1 MWLRRTG
8 MLARGIAK
16 RLYRAVVGPAV
27 DLDPVRDWRGTGDFD
42 LPLLRVLHVGD
53 CGIRSMETSHD
64 PKAPLGFPA
73 VAADRLLE
81 HGIGME
87 LFHYFAINYD
97 TLPSID
103 RLERI
108 SKLSGDPDVILVQL
122 GATYGRR
129 VVVPDVR
136 RTMQFRYEVS
146 RRAGRLVFPWYKI
159 LRPFVRVFGHHNSEY
174 LGPEKLERHL
184 NALQQRWPDAE
195 VALLVTF
202 PRAYIYP
209 TAVPIMARVE
219 EDARAT
225 GERCGVA
232 VLEFADVLG
241 KDPKLR
247 CVAGYNLN
255 GCGSEVVGEKLAGWL
270 LEQSAVRGLTEDA
283 AAAAS
288 R

>member
-1 MWLRRTG
+1 MWLRRTRT
-8 MLARGIAK
+8 LARGLAK
-16 RLYRAVVGPAV
+16 RLYRAAVGPAV
-27 DLDPVRDWRGTGDFD
+27 DLDPVRDWRGTGNSD

-73 VAADRLLE
+73 VAADRLLRD
-81 HGIGME
+81 GIGME

-97 TLPSID
+97 SLPRID

-108 SKLSGDPDVILVQL
+108 SKLTGDPDVILVQL
-122 GATYGRR
+122 GGTYGRR
-129 VVVPDVR
+129 VIVPDVR
-136 RTMQFRYEVS
+136 RTMQLRYELS
-146 RRAGRLVFPWYKI
+146 RRVGRLVFTWYKV
-159 LRPFVRVFGHHNSEY
+159 LRPVVRVLGHHNSEY
-174 LGPEKLERHL
+174 PGPEQLEKHL
-184 NALQQRWPDAE
+184 NALQERWPDAE

-202 PRAYIYP
+202 PRALIYP

-219 EDARAT
+219 EEARAT
-225 GERCGVA
+225 GERCDVT

-247 CVAGYNLN
+247 CAAGYNLN
-255 GCGSEVVGEKLAGWL
+255 SRGSQVVGEKLAAWL
-270 LEQSAVRGLTEDA
+270 LEQSAARGLSESAVFTT
-283 AAAAS
+283 

>member
-27 DLDPVRDWRGTGDFD
+27 DLDPVRDWRGTGDPD

-225 GERCGVA
+225 GERCGVT

-255 GCGSEVVGEKLAGWL
+255 SAGSEVVGEKLAGWL
-270 LEQSAVRGLTEDA
+270 LEQSAARGLTESA
-283 AAAAS
+283 VFTT

>member
-27 DLDPVRDWRGTGDFD
+27 DLDPVRDWRGTGDPD

-225 GERCGVA
+225 GERCGVT

-255 GCGSEVVGEKLAGWL
+255 SAGSEVVGEKLAGWML
-270 LEQSAVRGLTEDA
+270 GQSAARGLTESA
-283 AAAAS
+283 VFTT

>member
-27 DLDPVRDWRGTGDFD
+27 DLDPVRDWRGTGDPD

-53 CGIRSMETSHD
+53 CGIRRMETSHD

-225 GERCGVA
+225 GERCGVT

-255 GCGSEVVGEKLAGWL
+255 SAGSEVVGEKLAGWML
-270 LEQSAVRGLTEDA
+270 GQSAARGLTESA
-283 AAAAS
+283 VFTT

>member
-27 DLDPVRDWRGTGDFD
+27 DLDPVRDWRGTGDPD

-174 LGPEKLERHL
+174 LGPEKLERNL

-225 GERCGVA
+225 GERCGVT

-255 GCGSEVVGEKLAGWL
+255 SAGSEVVGEKLAGWL
-270 LEQSAVRGLTEDA
+270 LEQSAARGLTESA
-283 AAAAS
+283 VFTT